1 MKIILITFIVSN
13 SFHVKDM
20 AIVTDAELRSR
31 NSYQFQVSKKLSE
44 IKETLST
51 SNSGGAHSLKLKH
64 FHILNENRQID
75 PVDISI
81 NLCDLEL

>member
-1 MKIILITFIVSN
+1 M
-13 SFHVKDM
+13 
-20 AIVTDAELRSR
+20 
-31 NSYQFQVSKKLSE
+31 QFQVSRKLSE

-51 SNSGGAHSLKLKH
+51 SHSAGAGLKLKH